1 MVLNPSGRE
10 ESFPCNLKTGEVI
23 YRFGGELKTQEDVYK
38 RQLLCR
44 CRYFEVYRML
54 VNTERCRELV
64 DYQADSTSFRVLL
77 CTDGCGSITFGEGG
91 SLSFFRGDCIFVPAD
106 SVLMKIHGQAQ
117 FLDVRG

>member
-1 MVLNPSGRE
+1 
-10 ESFPCNLKTGEVI
+10 
-23 YRFGGELKTQEDVYK
+23 
-38 RQLLCR
+38 
-44 CRYFEVYRML
+44 ML

-106 SVLMKIHGQAQ
+106 SALMKIHGQAQ